1 MMNQSIENKVTEL
14 LEKTNLIENLS
25 RKKFVSMFLVALI
38 STKNVQFHE
47 VSLHMKSDAK
57 PESTERRIQ
66 SFFKDFSFD
75 YAKICAFMLLFL
87 PIGKLRLSIDRTEW
101 DFGKYQCNILMIVAK
116 KGSIAIPLYWQLL
129 DNKSGNSNA
138 DDRQNLL
145 EKIIKIVG
153 KNRIEFIV
161 GDREFVGKKWI
172 SYLKSNHIPF
182 CMRIPKNHNITLKN
196 GENFTPEQLLNGRK
210 ECYYCCCIVDGTRCN
225 LMIKKINNEEY
236 LILIGNFFPKE
247 LGKIYKQ
254 RWCIEVL
261 FQNFKARGFNLE
273 DTHLKCNEKLSK
285 LLVFVSIAVGL
296 CTCMGEYLQKKVH
309 QTKMKKHGYLAKS
322 IFRKGLDFI
331 RNAIFK
337 EQEGLIEIVIKC
349 LCIFIKMA
357 KPNKTNVAEN

>member
-1 MMNQSIENKVTEL
+1 MNKSIENKVTEL

-25 RKKFVSMFLVALI
+25 RKKFVSMFLVGLI
-38 STKNVQFHE
+38 SCRNVQFQE
-47 VSLHMKSDAK
+47 VSLQMNSDAK

-66 SFFKDFSFD
+66 SFFKDFIFD

-87 PIGKLRLSIDRTEW
+87 PKGKLQLSIDRTEW

-145 EKIIKIVG
+145 EKIIKIIG
-153 KNRIEFIV
+153 KNRIDFIV

-172 SYLKSNHIPF
+172 SYLKNNDIPF
-182 CMRIPKNHNITLKN
+182 CMRIPKNHYITLKN
-196 GENFTPEQLLNGRK
+196 GQVFTPENLLEKKTERYFCN
-210 ECYYCCCIVDGTRCN
+210 CIVDGTRCN
-225 LMIKKINNEEY
+225 VMIKKLHKEEC
-236 LILIGNFFPKE
+236 LILIGDFFPKK
-247 LGKIYKQ
+247 LGQIYKQ

-285 LLVFVSIAVGL
+285 LLVFVSIAVGF
-296 CTCMGEYLQKKVH
+296 CTCFGEYLQKKVH
-309 QTKMKKHGYLAKS
+309 KTKMKKHGYLSKS

-331 RNAIFK
+331 RNAILK
-337 EQEGLIEIVIKC
+337 AQDDIIEIVINC
-349 LCIFIKMA
+349 FDIFIKIA
-357 KPNKTNVAEN
+357 KTHKTNIDLNL